1 MVSINT
7 LLQRHPKSKI
17 ANIHPIAQFVHS
29 PKDVSPWLG
38 NIRTLVYLPTT
49 ALNTHTHPPF
59 EMNLRYNMGTRQKS
73 FGPLQRSPL
82 KLSINHKIQFKSK
95 FSSNSFRSSYATVY
109 HKTTAVLQLVPY
121 CYRDPWDLIPLLS
134 ITGSYPKYV
143 ITDGVSDLQLRLHK
157 QLIKIGNSTHNRCL
171 YCPLLL
177 IGNWDRDCCLRT
189 VLHGDYIKLCKSLP
203 CRTHRS

>member
-1 MVSINT
+1 MAVQHSRERKTTSPLQQPHLDHTGKSMVSINT

-134 ITGSYPKYV
+134 ITGEYV
-143 ITDGVSDLQLRLHK
+143 IQFIS
-157 QLIKIGNSTHNRCL
+157 IIS
-171 YCPLLL
+171 
-177 IGNWDRDCCLRT
+177 
-189 VLHGDYIKLCKSLP
+189 
-203 CRTHRS
+203 

>member
-1 MVSINT
+1 MKRLANRKKNLKKRKPTSWTCELATAASLESMSHAICGLT
-7 LLQRHPKSKI
+7 LWC
-17 ANIHPIAQFVHS
+17 AQD
-29 PKDVSPWLG
+29 K
-38 NIRTLVYLPTT
+38 R
-49 ALNTHTHPPF
+49 
-59 EMNLRYNMGTRQKS
+59 
-73 FGPLQRSPL
+73 
-82 KLSINHKIQFKSK
+82 
-95 FSSNSFRSSYATVY
+95 
-109 HKTTAVLQLVPY
+109 
-121 CYRDPWDLIPLLS
+121 
-134 ITGSYPKYV
+134 TGSYPKYV